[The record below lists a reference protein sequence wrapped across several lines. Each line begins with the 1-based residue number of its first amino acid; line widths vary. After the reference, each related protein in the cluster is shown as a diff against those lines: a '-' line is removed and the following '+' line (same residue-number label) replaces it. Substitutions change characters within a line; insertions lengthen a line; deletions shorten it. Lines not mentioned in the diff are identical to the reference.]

1 MYGMNNI
8 NQAIQVANQFKNNRI
23 AAGLTQE
30 DLAQQAQINRQN
42 VLDLESGKNV
52 GLYIIVKIMAI
63 LDLEIG
69 KHHQNATFI
78 APAKKRVRNIT
89 IDASKYPQLKMML
102 WDRREKKLKER
113 DAFYIYEKNI
123 KFIDNLNIEPSELKL
138 IQNLTKKFGNGVM
151 L

>member
-1 MYGMNNI
+1 MNNI
-8 NQAIQVANQFKNNRI
+8 NQTIQVANLFKNNRI

-69 KHHQNATFI
+69 KHHQNATSI
-78 APAKKRVRNIT
+78 APEKKRVRNIT